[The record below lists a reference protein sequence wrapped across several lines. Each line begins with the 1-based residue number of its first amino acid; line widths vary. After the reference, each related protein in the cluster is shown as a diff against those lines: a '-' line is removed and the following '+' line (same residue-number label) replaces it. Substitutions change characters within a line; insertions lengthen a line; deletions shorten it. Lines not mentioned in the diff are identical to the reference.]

1 MINIQELKAAVAAQI
16 TPSVLAD
23 LGLQRVP
30 IRPDGSTTQELLLA
44 YIQAGR
50 PSGLFFQRHRL
61 VSLDVWSEAK
71 KQTAESYDPITLT
84 PETPTGRAEWNK
96 LAPIQTLSGPVSAAD
111 LCSYA
116 KLRDMLPQDFGT
128 YPARALLAKGAEPVE
143 PHEALAQAALWW
155 PYDPKGQVEAR
166 RRRTEGPLA
175 LGALL
180 PPDPRMQSSNSARSS
195 LEPVQL
201 PGFSHSPPGFTPPV
215 SPDLPENPAALLPGL
230 LLKLYGVD
238 ELSRVVHFRYSSVE
252 SQIPAPAKVAP
263 ASYVSDVVDAIR
275 RVYGIDLAF
284 FQALHADRPLQ
295 AHEIARVAW
304 AVVPSQETGR
314 WILTLTLSS
323 ATFRPALTLVQEEVR
338 RALGMR

>member
-1 MINIQELKAAVAAQI
+1 MINVQELKAAVAAQI

-44 YIQAGR
+44 YIQAGQ
-50 PSGLFFQRHRL
+50 PQGEFFQRHRL
-61 VSLDVWSEAK
+61 VSPDAWSEAQ
-71 KQTAESYDPITLT
+71 KQTAESYDPIALT
-84 PETPTGRAEWNK
+84 PETATGRAEWSQ

-166 RRRTEGPLA
+166 RRRAEGAPA
-175 LGALL
+175 LGTRL

-195 LEPVQL
+195 LEPVQP
-201 PGFSHSPPGFTPPV
+201 PGFSRSPPVFDPPV
-215 SPDLPENPAALLPGL
+215 SPNLPENPAALLPDL
-230 LLKLYGVD
+230 LLKLYGMD
-238 ELSRVVHFRYSSVE
+238 ELSRVVHFRYSLVE
-252 SQIPAPAKVAP
+252 DRVPSPAKVP
-263 ASYVSDVVDAIR
+263 PMSYVSDVVDAIR
-275 RVYGIDLAF
+275 RMYGIDLGF
-284 FQALHADRPLQ
+284 FQNLHTDRPLQ
-295 AHEIARVAW
+295 AHEIARAAW

-323 ATFRPALTLVQEEVR
+323 ATFRPALMLVQEEVR